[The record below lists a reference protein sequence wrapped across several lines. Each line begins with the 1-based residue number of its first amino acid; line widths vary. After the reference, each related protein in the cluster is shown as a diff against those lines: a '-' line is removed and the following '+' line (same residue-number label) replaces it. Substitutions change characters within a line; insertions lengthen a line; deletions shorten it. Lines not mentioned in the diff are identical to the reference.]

1 MEYTMNP
8 ELAPATV
15 DQVVGRYVAV
25 WNEPDPRLRRG
36 AIAAL
41 WAEDGVELV
50 ESAQFR
56 GHEELEARVAEAH
69 EEFVVNR
76 KFAVTS
82 ANDATGHH
90 GAITVTIQLVGGGD
104 VAWAARVFLILDEN
118 DLIRYDYQF
127 TVKPLA
133 S

>member
-1 MEYTMNP
+1 MNP
-8 ELAPATV
+8 ELAPATIDRV
-15 DQVVGRYVAV
+15 AGRYVAV
-25 WNEPDPRLRRG
+25 WSEPDPGLRRD

-41 WAEDGVELV
+41 WAEDGAELV

-56 GHEELEARVAEAH
+56 GHEELEARVAEAY
-69 EEFVVNR
+69 EEFVANR

-90 GAITVTIQLVGGGD
+90 GAITFTIQLVTGD
-104 VAWAARVFLILDEN
+104 GDLAWAARVFLILDED

-133 S
+133 A